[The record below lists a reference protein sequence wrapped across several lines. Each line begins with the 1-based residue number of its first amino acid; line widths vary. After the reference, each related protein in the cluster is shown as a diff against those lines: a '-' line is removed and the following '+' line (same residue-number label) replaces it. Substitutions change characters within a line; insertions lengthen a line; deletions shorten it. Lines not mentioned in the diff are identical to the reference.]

1 MESLMFKPLF
11 SNRLNIK
18 HKIYLFI
25 YFLRLQNKSF
35 NKFESFLLERGPEE
49 GTCLNFVRDFEIR
62 LDQILLEADLEM

>member
-1 MESLMFKPLF
+1 MFKPLF

-18 HKIYLFI
+18 HNFYLFI
-25 YFLRLQNKSF
+25 YFLQNKSF
-35 NKFESFLLERGPEE
+35 NKFESFLLERGLEE